1 MSRPGLGRN
10 HSIGPLSEITPS
22 HTPGTWTPKS
32 IATRSFENLVA
43 FAKDQELRREAKKLV
58 WRDKGENPA
67 ELTTIEECF
76 NHAWTGGKREYQCH
90 KNSTR
95 KIDDRGSQHRRWN
108 ACLWDKSRSKFVS
121 FAVQD
126 HSYSKLKFTLI
137 RHAIFGSDS
146 FRFAAMMGTFVAV
159 YKFFINALPLIPNNK
174 LPEILRYTPPA
185 AQSEFDPHSSEE
197 PLYMKRREE
206 KRPEVEVADKK
217 PPSRDVFV
225 RKPVARW
232 HAVVAGA
239 LAGLAVAFETP
250 DRRLTIAQQIFV
262 RNPIHPEIPLTP
274 VYALQLRI
282 QRASKVPTACVRMN
296 HDLTRT
302 GKFNIEDIK
311 ELISWEKTTPAN
323 KDRLMARLE
332 AATKGHFGPHF
343 APCHYSEA
351 VHPFFDSCKSVPLD
365 RFIAVSSWM
374 VPIYGALHF
383 IPMIL
388 FKQSEFMKQ
397 PLKML
402 KRSAYGT
409 ARSSA
414 FLGVFVHTSVSNTIY
429 ISPHASDTSHITFVL
444 PLFPGPLG
452 GLEGSSQDCPFLSK
466 TNVAEENWRCMCF
479 PAGLRVHGAL

>member
-1 MSRPGLGRN
+1 
-10 HSIGPLSEITPS
+10 
-22 HTPGTWTPKS
+22 
-32 IATRSFENLVA
+32 
-43 FAKDQELRREAKKLV
+43 
-58 WRDKGENPA
+58 
-67 ELTTIEECF
+67 
-76 NHAWTGGKREYQCH
+76 
-90 KNSTR
+90 
-95 KIDDRGSQHRRWN
+95 
-108 ACLWDKSRSKFVS
+108 
-121 FAVQD
+121 
-126 HSYSKLKFTLI
+126 
-137 RHAIFGSDS
+137 
-146 FRFAAMMGTFVAV
+146 MMGTFVAV

-262 RNPIHPEIPLTP
+262 RGLQGSYNYWSKRFGVRIPFGDVMVFSLCCGQIM
-274 VYALQLRI
+274 YAFLLSPTTIPRSYRVWI

-343 APCHYSEA
+343 APCEA

-414 FLGVFVHTSVSNTIY
+414 FLGVFVVIY
-429 ISPHASDTSHITFVL
+429 QTYFCFKHNLYLAARLRYIPHNLRFAFISRASWWLGGFLSGLSLLVEDKRRRGELAMYVL
-444 PLFPGPLG
+444 PR
-452 GLEGSSQDCPFLSK
+452 GLESAWGVMRRRGWVPIVPGGENLLCAMGMGMVMATYQTSPQHLSGMVRRIMYQFIGP
-466 TNVAEENWRCMCF
+466 N
-479 PAGLRVHGAL
+479 

>member
-90 KNSTR
+90 KTPLGKLTTEARNTGAGTLAFGIR
-95 KIDDRGSQHRRWN
+95 AG
-108 ACLWDKSRSKFVS
+108 
-121 FAVQD
+121 
-126 HSYSKLKFTLI
+126 LKFTLI

-217 PPSRDVFV
+217 PPSRDVFSV
-225 RKPVARW
+225 RVRIPFGDVM
-232 HAVVAGA
+232 VFSLCCGQIMY
-239 LAGLAVAFETP
+239 AFLLSPT
-250 DRRLTIAQQIFV
+250 TIPRSYRV
-262 RNPIHPEIPLTP
+262 W
-274 VYALQLRI
+274 I

-343 APCHYSEA
+343 APCGIFLDGSDIWCITFYTNDSIQTKR
-351 VHPFFDSCKSVPLD
+351 VHETTVKDVETERIWNRQEFSIPWSVCGNLSK
-365 RFIAVSSWM
+365 ASWWLGGFLSGLSLLVEDKRRRGELAM
-374 VPIYGALHF
+374 YVLPRGLESAWGVMRRRGWVPIVPGGENLLCAMGMGMVMATYQTSPQHLSGMVRRIMYQF
-383 IPMIL
+383 I
-388 FKQSEFMKQ
+388 
-397 PLKML
+397 
-402 KRSAYGT
+402 
-409 ARSSA
+409 
-414 FLGVFVHTSVSNTIY
+414 
-429 ISPHASDTSHITFVL
+429 
-444 PLFPGPLG
+444 GP
-452 GLEGSSQDCPFLSK
+452 
-466 TNVAEENWRCMCF
+466 N
-479 PAGLRVHGAL
+479 

>member
-1 MSRPGLGRN
+1 
-10 HSIGPLSEITPS
+10 
-22 HTPGTWTPKS
+22 
-32 IATRSFENLVA
+32 
-43 FAKDQELRREAKKLV
+43 
-58 WRDKGENPA
+58 
-67 ELTTIEECF
+67 
-76 NHAWTGGKREYQCH
+76 
-90 KNSTR
+90 
-95 KIDDRGSQHRRWN
+95 
-108 ACLWDKSRSKFVS
+108 
-121 FAVQD
+121 
-126 HSYSKLKFTLI
+126 
-137 RHAIFGSDS
+137 
-146 FRFAAMMGTFVAV
+146 MMGTFVAV

-262 RNPIHPEIPLTP
+262 RYR
-274 VYALQLRI
+274 VW
-282 QRASKVPTACVRMN
+282 
-296 HDLTRT
+296 
-302 GKFNIEDIK
+302 KFNIEDIK

-343 APCHYSEA
+343 APCEA

-383 IPMIL
+383 ITNDSIQTKRGELYTNDSIQTKRVHETTVKDVETERIWNRQEFSIPWSVCAYFC
-388 FKQSEFMKQ
+388 FKHNLYLAAGLSLLVED
-397 PLKML
+397 
-402 KRSAYGT
+402 KRRRGELAMY
-409 ARSSA
+409 
-414 FLGVFVHTSVSNTIY
+414 
-429 ISPHASDTSHITFVL
+429 VL
-444 PLFPGPLG
+444 PR
-452 GLEGSSQDCPFLSK
+452 GLESAWGVMRRRGWVPIVPGGENLLCAMGMGMVMATYQTSPQHLSGMVRRIMYQFIGP
-466 TNVAEENWRCMCF
+466 N
-479 PAGLRVHGAL
+479 